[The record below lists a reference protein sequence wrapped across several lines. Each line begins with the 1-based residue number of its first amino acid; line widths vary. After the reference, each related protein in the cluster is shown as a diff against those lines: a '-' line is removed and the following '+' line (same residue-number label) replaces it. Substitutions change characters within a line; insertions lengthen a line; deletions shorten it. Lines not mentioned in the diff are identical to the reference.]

1 MEERNDNVIEPT
13 EDTRVTIGAASRS
26 SEDFSKIITGGNGEA
41 DADTPKAELSEEEK
55 RAVEIAQT
63 KKFHLRYK
71 PKAKFT
77 VADKQKRQKKNRS
90 AKKSKQKNR

>member
-1 MEERNDNVIEPT
+1 MEKRNDNPIEPT

-26 SEDFSKIITGGNGEA
+26 EEDFSKIITGGNGEE
-41 DADTPKAELSEEEK
+41 DDISNSELSEEEK
-55 RAVEIAQT
+55 RAVEIAEL
-63 KKFHLRYK
+63 KKYRLTYK
-71 PKAKFT
+71 PKTTFT

>member
-13 EDTRVTIGAASRS
+13 EDTRVTIGAAMRS
-26 SEDFSKIITGGNGEA
+26 GEDFSKIITGGNGE
-41 DADTPKAELSEEEK
+41 DDEPKAELSEEEK
-55 RAVEIAQT
+55 RAVEIAAT
-63 KKFHLRYK
+63 KRFHLKYK